1 MALSKLSVTELKA
14 WLDCEEAKPLI
25 IDVREPW
32 ECEVCR
38 LESSVQ
44 IPMRQI
50 PEQMSELDS
59 GRDIVV
65 VCHHGSRSLQVCRF
79 LAQHG
84 FHRLFNVTGGIDA
97 WAQQIDPSM
106 ARY

>member
-1 MALSKLSVTELKA
+1 MTLSKLSVTELKA
-14 WLDCEEAKPLI
+14 WLDSEEAKPLI

-32 ECEVCR
+32 EGEACR
-38 LESSVQ
+38 LQSSVQ
-44 IPMRQI
+44 IPMRQV
-50 PEQMSELDS
+50 PKQMSELDS
-59 GRDIVV
+59 GCNIVV
-65 VCHHGSRSLQVCRF
+65 LCHHGFRSLQVCRF

-84 FHRLFNVTGGIDA
+84 FHKLFNVTGGIDA